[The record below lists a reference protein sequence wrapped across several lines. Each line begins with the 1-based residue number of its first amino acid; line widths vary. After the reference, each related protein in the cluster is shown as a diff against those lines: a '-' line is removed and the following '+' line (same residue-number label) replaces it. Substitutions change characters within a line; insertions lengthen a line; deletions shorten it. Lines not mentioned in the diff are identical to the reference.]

1 MVDPDYT
8 AIELPEIV
16 RKANALADALR
27 FPLMPEGRPLGYD
40 GPPSAC
46 IPQVERL
53 LQTLAAGK
61 PGGLIGEFGYRRR
74 RRHNLGASG
83 LAGGARLI
91 TMEIDPKLA
100 NAAKVIFESYPQVE
114 FRIGDW
120 HETIRNESFDLLFMD
135 SGVQDDLRRANWDN
149 MIAHIK
155 LGGQIVMDDL
165 TPAELW
171 PAEWK
176 TPVVFAGAV
185 LTRVCRCACK
195 SKYVPSALLR
205 QMICFS

>member
-46 IPQVERL
+46 IPQVGRL

-91 TMEIDPKLA
+91 TMGLIL
-100 NAAKVIFESYPQVE
+100 NLQT
-114 FRIGDW
+114 R
-120 HETIRNESFDLLFMD
+120 
-135 SGVQDDLRRANWDN
+135 LR
-149 MIAHIK
+149 
-155 LGGQIVMDDL
+155 
-165 TPAELW
+165 
-171 PAEWK
+171 
-176 TPVVFAGAV
+176 
-185 LTRVCRCACK
+185 
-195 SKYVPSALLR
+195 
-205 QMICFS
+205 